1 LVRLDYLVRRLIL
14 FVVVLWVAATVNF
27 VLPRLSGGNAIRSA
41 LVQQAVVGGHMQSN
55 IEEMVAEFD
64 KEFGLDKPLWQQYLS
79 YLWDIS
85 HLEFGF
91 SMANYPTRVSTLMAQ
106 ALPWTLALLGVS
118 TALAFSLGILLGG
131 LLAWP
136 KTPGFI
142 VNVLLPPFLTL
153 SAVPYYML
161 GLLLLW
167 VFAFQFHWFPIFGAY
182 SPGVIPDWSDPE
194 FLKDVAGHS
203 VLPALSIVLSALGF
217 WALGMRAMMVSV
229 QHDDFVQFAD
239 AKGLKNRTVFFRYAG
254 RNALLPQVTALGLT
268 IGHIMSGAL
277 LVEIVFSYPG
287 IGNVLYR
294 SIRSYDYFAIQ
305 GIVFGVIVSITIATL
320 VLDLIYP
327 KIDPRIQYAK
337 S

>member
-1 LVRLDYLVRRLIL
+1 MRLDYLLRRIAL
-14 FVVVLWVAATVNF
+14 FFIVVWVAATINF
-27 VLPRLSGGNAIRSA
+27 VLPRLSGGNAIRNQ
-41 LVQQAVVGGHMQSN
+41 LMQQAATGGYVKNN
-55 IEEMVAEFD
+55 IDEMVAEYD
-64 KEFGLDKPLWQQYLS
+64 KEFGLDKPLYQQYAT
-79 YLWDIS
+79 YLWDVA

-91 SMANYPTRVSTLMAQ
+91 SMASYPMRVSTLMGD
-106 ALPWTLALLGVS
+106 ALPWTLALLGMS
-118 TALAFSLGILLGG
+118 TALAFSLGIFLGG

-136 KTPGFI
+136 KTPRFL

-161 GLLLLW
+161 GLVLLW

-182 SPGVIPDWSDPE
+182 TPGVIPDWSDLE
-194 FLKDVAGHS
+194 FWKDVAWHM
-203 VLPALSIVLSALGF
+203 VLPSLSIVLSALGF

-229 QHDDFVQFAD
+229 QQDDFVQFAD
-239 AKGLKNRTVFFRYAG
+239 AKGLKGRTVFFRYAG

-268 IGHIMSGAL
+268 IGYILSGAL

-287 IGNVLYR
+287 IGGVLYR
-294 SIRSYDYFAIQ
+294 SIRAYDFAAIE

-327 KIDPRIQYAK
+327 LIDPRISYAK

>member
-1 LVRLDYLVRRLIL
+1 LLG
-14 FVVVLWVAATVNF
+14 
-27 VLPRLSGGNAIRSA
+27 LSTAIA
-41 LVQQAVVGGHMQSN
+41 
-55 IEEMVAEFD
+55 
-64 KEFGLDKPLWQQYLS
+64 
-79 YLWDIS
+79 
-85 HLEFGF
+85 F
-91 SMANYPTRVSTLMAQ
+91 SM
-106 ALPWTLALLGVS
+106 
-118 TALAFSLGILLGG
+118 GIFLGG

-136 KTPGFI
+136 KTPRII

-161 GLLLLW
+161 GLVLLW

-182 SPGVIPDWSDPE
+182 TPGVIPDWSDPE
-194 FLKDVAGHS
+194 FWKDVAWHM
-203 VLPALSIVLSALGF
+203 VLPSLSIVLSALGF

-229 QHDDFVQFAD
+229 QQDDFVQFAE
-239 AKGLKNRTVFFRYAG
+239 AKGLKGRTLFLRYAG

-268 IGHIMSGAL
+268 IGYILSGAL

-287 IGNVLYR
+287 IGGVLYR
-294 SIRSYDYFAIQ
+294 SIRAYDYSAIE

-327 KIDPRIQYAK
+327 KIDPRITYSK

>member
-1 LVRLDYLVRRLIL
+1 MRLDYLIRRIVL
-14 FVVVLWVAATVNF
+14 FVIVVWVAATINF
-27 VLPRLSGGNAIRSA
+27 VLPRLSGGNAIRNQ
-41 LVQQAVVGGHMQSN
+41 LTQQAATGGYVQNN
-55 IEEMVAEFD
+55 IDAMVAEYD
-64 KEFGLDKPLWQQYLS
+64 KEFGLDKPLLQQYAS
-79 YLWDIS
+79 YMWDIA

-91 SMANYPTRVSTLMAQ
+91 SMASYPMRVSTLMGD
-106 ALPWTLALLGVS
+106 ALPWTLALLGLS
-118 TALAFSLGILLGG
+118 TAIAFTLGIFLGG

-136 KTPGFI
+136 KTPRFI

-161 GLLLLW
+161 GLVLLW

-182 SPGVIPDWSDPE
+182 TPGTIPDWSDFE
-194 FLKDVAGHS
+194 FWKDVAWHM
-203 VLPALSIVLSALGF
+203 VLPSLSIVLSAIGF
-217 WALGMRAMMVSV
+217 WALGMRAMMVTV
-229 QHDDFVQFAD
+229 QQDDFVQFAD
-239 AKGLKNRTVFFRYAG
+239 AKGLKSRTVFFRYAG

-268 IGHIMSGAL
+268 IGHILSGAL

-287 IGNVLYR
+287 IGGVLYR
-294 SIRSYDYFAIQ
+294 SIRAYDYSAIE

-327 KIDPRIQYAK
+327 KIDPRISYAK

>member
-1 LVRLDYLVRRLIL
+1 MRLDYLLRRIGLF
-14 FVVVLWVAATVNF
+14 FVVVWVAATINF
-27 VLPRLSGGNAIRSA
+27 VLPRLSGGNAIRNQLS
-41 LVQQAVVGGHMQSN
+41 QQAATGGYVQNN
-55 IEEMVAEFD
+55 IDAMVAEYD
-64 KEFGLDKPLWQQYLS
+64 AEFGLDKPLYQQYFT
-79 YLWDIS
+79 YLWDIA

-91 SMANYPTRVSTLMAQ
+91 SMASYPMRVSTLMGN
-106 ALPWTLALLGVS
+106 ALPWTLALLGLS
-118 TALAFSLGILLGG
+118 TAIAFSLGILLGG

-136 KTPGFI
+136 KTPRFI

-161 GLLLLW
+161 GLVLLW

-182 SPGVIPDWSDPE
+182 TPGVIPDWSDFE
-194 FLKDVAGHS
+194 FWKDVAWHM
-203 VLPALSIVLSALGF
+203 VLPSLSIVLSALGF
-217 WALGMRAMMVSV
+217 WALGMRAMMVTV
-229 QHDDFVQFAD
+229 QQDDFVQFAD
-239 AKGLKNRTVFFRYAG
+239 AKGLKSRTVFFRYAG

-268 IGHIMSGAL
+268 IGHILSGAL

-287 IGNVLYR
+287 IGGVLYR
-294 SIRSYDYFAIQ
+294 SIRAYDYSAIE

-327 KIDPRIQYAK
+327 KIDPRISYAI